1 MTVRLTVGHKS
12 VCRGGLSTECLM
24 ASWRGAEERHGGAAN
39 DGSAFHR
46 DNSYV
51 HDFVVLNIRMSL
63 RSDLK

>member
-1 MTVRLTVGHKS
+1 M
-12 VCRGGLSTECLM
+12 CLM
-24 ASWRGAEERHGGAAN
+24 DTWIGAEERHGGAAN

-51 HDFVVLNIRMSL
+51 HDFVVLNRRISL